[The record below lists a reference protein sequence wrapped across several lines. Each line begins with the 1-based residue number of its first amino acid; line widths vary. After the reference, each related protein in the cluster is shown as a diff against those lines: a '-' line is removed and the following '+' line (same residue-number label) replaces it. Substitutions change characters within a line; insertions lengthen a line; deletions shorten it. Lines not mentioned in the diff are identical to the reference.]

1 MYFNFPHVLVL
12 FGVTGVLL
20 LLVLLLLL
28 LQLFEHVLFVALL
41 CRLFKC
47 GPLDIEIFL
56 ALAGVR
62 ILGRHVCLCVCVW
75 AHGGWMMT
83 LKIQLPLPLFS
94 SSYPPFVQFN
104 NFFSPCID
112 NDVQS
117 FLVSAS

>member
-1 MYFNFPHVLVL
+1 M
-12 FGVTGVLL
+12 LL

-62 ILGRHVCLCVCVW
+62 ILGRHVCLFVRVRVGSRW
-75 AHGGWMMT
+75 VDDDFENSIT
-83 LKIQLPLPLFS
+83 S
-94 SSYPPFVQFN
+94 SS
-104 NFFSPCID
+104 FFLFLS
-112 NDVQS
+112 S
-117 FLVSAS
+117 FRSV